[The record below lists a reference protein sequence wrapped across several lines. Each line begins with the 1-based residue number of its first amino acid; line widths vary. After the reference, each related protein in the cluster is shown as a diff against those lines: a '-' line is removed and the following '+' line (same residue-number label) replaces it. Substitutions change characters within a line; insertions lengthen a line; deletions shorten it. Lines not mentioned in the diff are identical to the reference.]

1 MNLTAFLSVDTSK
14 WQDGWKQ
21 AENQSDTAFRKITS
35 EMTKMDSVVKKL
47 ENSMKSGRE
56 KLAERLTAMGATA
69 EQQAQVLA
77 KYDYTQKLKEQ
88 IAQTKALQAAEQSR
102 IGTLK
107 NLVAAAK
114 NIAIGAIAIGG
125 VRGLVEMA
133 DKYNEINAT
142 IKNATASGDE
152 FNYFQQAAQEIAQK
166 TYKSYEQIAG
176 QITALVPT
184 MKTLGFSSNTIKEFA
199 ETMNLGF
206 RANGFKG
213 GEQVIQ
219 ALSKSFNKG
228 VIDARAFQAA
238 LLAIPDLADNI
249 AKALGKTEA
258 EVKALGVAGKLTT
271 AEFVKGVQASKGV
284 YDKQA
289 ANVVLSVSDA
299 FQSLKNNIQKFI
311 GETNN
316 ASGVTKTLANGIKM
330 IGENIDL
337 IAKGLMLFAGVKAAS
352 LFMTLAGAVAT
363 TTANI
368 AKSTMAWA
376 AETAAITADTRAKMA
391 NAIAAGAVVKAN
403 QLGSGMNAIANST
416 GLLVGG
422 FSGIKNA
429 ISGILKFMGKGGILA
444 AIAAVIALTGQWQ
457 NTLDSIKYIW
467 ESLSGIGKQVFSDIS
482 AGIQSAW
489 QSIKGFLGESELLSG
504 FFAQFDSGIFGVFE
518 MVGKAADTI
527 VAALRGVIEIVVQT
541 IGNTV
546 KVTIKTIAKTIEIM
560 LKGVENQ
567 INKVIEAADWV
578 NRKFGGDGID
588 FRFDL
593 TPKALEDLAN
603 QQIDLGL
610 DIKQIFGDS
619 FKMQRENG
627 LQAYFETMAA
637 EIKQRR
643 EFEKQE
649 QAARQAAIDNLDK
662 NADNLSQTAESIA
675 KANENIKKSAGA
687 EKTDTQKY
695 IDMLKIIEPEKQ
707 KYWADPA
714 KYYETVM
721 KELDLTAKIDFS
733 KIDWA
738 AVDKFKLTGEET
750 QTTGIDANTVAMQ
763 ENTAALLENTKLKQ
777 ASENMGKPQNAVEQS
792 GGGLAKMGEMTLQI
806 VTDTEKLRVKI
817 VDNPSTIERFKQIA
831 QQATSDFI
839 NSAAL
844 ANA

>member
-1 MNLTAFLSVDTSK
+1 M
-14 WQDGWKQ
+14 
-21 AENQSDTAFRKITS
+21 
-35 EMTKMDSVVKKL
+35 
-47 ENSMKSGRE
+47 
-56 KLAERLTAMGATA
+56 
-69 EQQAQVLA
+69 
-77 KYDYTQKLKEQ
+77 
-88 IAQTKALQAAEQSR
+88 
-102 IGTLK
+102 
-107 NLVAAAK
+107 
-114 NIAIGAIAIGG
+114 
-125 VRGLVEMA
+125 
-133 DKYNEINAT
+133 
-142 IKNATASGDE
+142 
-152 FNYFQQAAQEIAQK
+152 
-166 TYKSYEQIAG
+166 
-176 QITALVPT
+176 
-184 MKTLGFSSNTIKEFA
+184 
-199 ETMNLGF
+199 
-206 RANGFKG
+206 
-213 GEQVIQ
+213 
-219 ALSKSFNKG
+219 
-228 VIDARAFQAA
+228 
-238 LLAIPDLADNI
+238 LAIPDLAQNI
-249 AKALGKTEA
+249 GKALGKTEA

-299 FQSLKNNIQKFI
+299 FQSLKNNVQKFI

-330 IGENIDL
+330 IGENIDI
-337 IAKGLMLFAGVKAAS
+337 IAKGLMLFAGIKAAS
-352 LFMTLAGAVAT
+352 LFMTLAGAAT
-363 TTANI
+363 ASAGAFMKSAAAI
-368 AKSTMAWA
+368 AT
-376 AETAAITADTRAKMA
+376 ETAAITANTRAKTL
-391 NAIAAGAVVKAN
+391 NAIAAAGSMKTTELNALAGGVANTAGIFAGVGNVVKRIV
-403 QLGSGMNAIANST
+403 S
-416 GLLVGG
+416 LL
-422 FSGIKNA
+422 
-429 ISGILKFMGKGGILA
+429 GKGGILA

-457 NTLDSIKYIW
+457 NTLDSVKYIW
-467 ESLSGIGKQVFSDIS
+467 ESLKTVGGEVF
-482 AGIQSAW
+482 AGISNGIQAAW
-489 QSIKGFLGESELLSG
+489 QGIKGFLGESELLSG

-541 IGNTV
+541 VGNTV
-546 KVTIKTIAKTIEIM
+546 KVTVKAIAKTIETM

-567 INKVIEAADWV
+567 INKVIQAADWV

-619 FKMQRENG
+619 FKNQRENG

-637 EIKQRR
+637 EIKTRQDLA
-643 EFEKQE
+643 KQE

-687 EKTDTQKY
+687 GKTDTQKY

-707 KYWADPA
+707 KNWADSG
-714 KYYETVM
+714 KYYETMM

-733 KIDWA
+733 KIDWS

-750 QTTGIDANTVAMQ
+750 QNTGIDANTVAMQ

-777 ASENMGKPQNAVEQS
+777 ASENMGKSQNADEQS
-792 GGGLAKMGEMTLQI
+792 GGGLAKLGEMTLQI

-817 VDNPSTIERFKQIA
+817 VDNPSTIERFRQIA
-831 QQATSDFI
+831 QQATSDYI
-839 NSAAL
+839 RSAAL

>member
-14 WQDGWKQ
+14 WQDGWKK

-35 EMTKMDSVVKKL
+35 EMIKTENAVKRL

-56 KLAERLTAMGATA
+56 RLSERLTAMGATA
-69 EQQAQVLA
+69 EQQAQILSR
-77 KYDYTQKLKEQ
+77 YDYSQKLKEQ
-88 IAQTKALQAAEQSR
+88 IAQTKALQAAEKSR
-102 IGTLK
+102 IATLTTLAK
-107 NLVAAAK
+107 TAAQMAV
-114 NIAIGAIAIGG
+114 GAIAIGG

-142 IKNATASGDE
+142 IKNATSSVEEMG
-152 FNYFQQAAQEIAQK
+152 YFQQAAQQIAQK

-249 AKALGKTEA
+249 GKALSKTEA
-258 EVKALGVAGKLTT
+258 EIKALGVAGKLTT
-271 AEFVKGVQASKGV
+271 AEFVKGVQASKSV

-289 ANVVLSVSDA
+289 ANVVLSVADA
-299 FQSLKNNIQKFI
+299 FQSLKNNVQKFI

-330 IGENIDL
+330 IGENID
-337 IAKGLMLFAGVKAAS
+337 IIVKGLMLFAGVKAAS
-352 LFMTLAGAVAT
+352 LFMTLAGAAT
-363 TTANI
+363 ASAGAFMKSAAAI
-368 AKSTMAWA
+368 AT
-376 AETAAITADTRAKMA
+376 ETAAITANTRAKTL
-391 NAIAAGAVVKAN
+391 NAIAAAGQMKTTELNALASGVANTAGVFAGVGNVVKRIVS
-403 QLGSGMNAIANST
+403 LI
-416 GLLVGG
+416 
-422 FSGIKNA
+422 
-429 ISGILKFMGKGGILA
+429 GKGGILA

-467 ESLSGIGKQVFSDIS
+467 ESLKTVSGEVFTGISD
-482 AGIQSAW
+482 GIQAAW
-489 QSIKGFLGESELLSG
+489 QGIKGFLGESELLSG

-546 KVTIKTIAKTIEIM
+546 KVTIKAIAKTIETM

-610 DIKQIFGDS
+610 DIKQVFGDS
-619 FKMQRENG
+619 FKMQRESG

-687 EKTDTQKY
+687 EKSDTQKY

-750 QTTGIDANTVAMQ
+750 QATGIDANTVAMQ

-777 ASENMGKPQNAVEQS
+777 ASENMGKPQNANEQ
-792 GGGLAKMGEMTLQI
+792 GGLAKMGEMTLQI

-817 VDNPSTIERFKQIA
+817 VDNPSTIERFRQIA
-831 QQATSDFI
+831 QQATSDYI